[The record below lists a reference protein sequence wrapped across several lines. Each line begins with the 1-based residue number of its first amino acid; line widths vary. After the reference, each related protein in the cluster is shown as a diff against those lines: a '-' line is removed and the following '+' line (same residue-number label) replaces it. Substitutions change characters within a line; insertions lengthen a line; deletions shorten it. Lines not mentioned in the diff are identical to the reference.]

1 MSERIAYQFNGDHI
15 LKFAG
20 MEKLTGEQV
29 ADELNR
35 LYNTIAAPAVQ
46 GEPVG
51 WVTED
56 TVDGQAVNGK
66 PRRVWWENNEGV
78 GMPIY
83 TAPQPA
89 EQSIFTVGTDLSDG
103 ELSVVVMKHENGI
116 SWVIHSEVIQLVDA
130 DDYKTWYED
139 AIARSNEAGF
149 TGMSAAQV
157 IDYQDNEIMQLQAS
171 NTRLVE
177 ALVAVKARL
186 NGEYDHPALVKQGPL
201 GRFSDD
207 VERIIDSALSAHHK
221 QEVNHDNQ

>member
-1 MSERIAYQFNGDHI
+1 MKIKTIE
-15 LKFAG
+15 
-20 MEKLTGEQV
+20 LTGEQV

-35 LYNTIAAPAVQ
+35 LYNTIAALEQ
-46 GEPVG
+46 PV
-51 WVTED
+51 
-56 TVDGQAVNGK
+56 
-66 PRRVWWENNEGV
+66 
-78 GMPIY
+78 
-83 TAPQPA
+83 
-89 EQSIFTVGTDLSDG
+89 FTVGTDLSDG
-103 ELSVVVMKHENGI
+103 ELSVVVMKHENDTT
-116 SWVIHSEVIQLVDA
+116 WVIHSEVIQLSEQQPDVTQLVDA

-157 IDYQDNEIMQLQAS
+157 IDYQDNEIMQLQSS

-207 VERIIDSALSAHHK
+207 VERIIDSVLSAHHK